1 MGLLPLRPSLQVPP
15 TYTRAS
21 RSTSVS
27 FCGNSLMHLGDY
39 SRALSFLNRA
49 IKLDPKNAQVNM
61 YVCTYARTFTHFGI
75 CTKYTWAYMLIY
87 THMHTHIYVCTHTH
101 THICM
106 HTHTRTHARTHTHTH
121 THTHYN
127 DLLHTLHRHTT
138 FEACA
143 NSRYKARSRPY
154 RTSTDPW
161 SWIPRSMRSVSSGP
175 ACSPSRGG

>member
-1 MGLLPLRPSLQVPP
+1 MGLLPLLPSLQVPP

-39 SRALSFLNRA
+39 SRALSLLNRA

-61 YVCTYARTFTHFGI
+61 YVCVYICTFTHFGI
-75 CTKYTWAYMLIY
+75 CTNILGHTCSY
-87 THMHTHIYVCTHTH
+87 THTHTCANTRTRRHTH
-101 THICM
+101 THI
-106 HTHTRTHARTHTHTH
+106 HTH

-127 DLLHTLHRHTT
+127 DLLHTLHRHTI

-175 ACSPSRGG
+175 ACLPSREG